1 MLIFLGVVLVPTT
14 LYLYWAH
21 PAWSWLYLVDPG
33 SVPGLAVVPVLV
45 VLGGVFVGGWYLGA
59 RLIRSDRGPIAAY
72 VSAGGMALF
81 MLLVLLL
88 RGRLGSYGTY
98 TEFQADTAA
107 PLLERKL
114 GWVLMALALGFAVSA
129 GFTAL
134 ELLRDSRRVR
144 AR

>member
-1 MLIFLGVVLVPTT
+1 VLIFLGIVLVPTT

-45 VLGGVFVGGWYLGA
+45 VMGGIFVGGWYLGA
-59 RLIRSDRGPIAAY
+59 RLIRIDRGPVAAY
-72 VSAGGMALF
+72 VAAGGMALF
-81 MLLVLLL
+81 LLLILLL
-88 RGRLGSYGTY
+88 RARLGSYGTY
-98 TEFQADTAA
+98 AEFRASTAA

-114 GWVLMALALGFAVSA
+114 GWVLMALALGFGVSA
-129 GFTAL
+129 GYTAL
-134 ELLRDSRRVR
+134 ELVRDSRRVR

>member
-1 MLIFLGVVLVPTT
+1 MLIFLGIVLVPTT

-21 PAWSWLYLVDPG
+21 PAWSWLFLVDPG

-45 VLGGVFVGGWYLGA
+45 VMGGIFVGGWYLGA
-59 RLIRSDRGPIAAY
+59 RLIRLDRGQVAGYAAM
-72 VSAGGMALF
+72 GGVALF
-81 MLLVLLL
+81 LLLMLVL
-88 RGRLGSYGTY
+88 RGRLGMYGSYTD
-98 TEFQADTAA
+98 FRADTAA

-114 GWVLMALALGFAVSA
+114 GWVLMALGLGVAVSA
-129 GFTAL
+129 GYTAM